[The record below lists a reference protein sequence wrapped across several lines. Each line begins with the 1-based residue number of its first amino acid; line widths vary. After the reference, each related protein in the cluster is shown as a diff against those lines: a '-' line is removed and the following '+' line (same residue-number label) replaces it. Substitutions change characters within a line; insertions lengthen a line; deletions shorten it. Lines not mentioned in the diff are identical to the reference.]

1 MIDTK
6 LRKKLKSDILENIK
20 VKKKIINHS
29 KVIKNIIEIIYDT
42 INSGNKVFICGNG
55 GSAADAQHLSAEFLV
70 RLKPTNNRRAYPLI
84 SLALDTSTITACG
97 NDYGFEKLFARNLS
111 AIANKNDLLF
121 VISTSGN
128 SKNIIMVLDMAK
140 KMNVKSVGF
149 LGNSGGKAKTK
160 VDIPLIVPSKNV
172 ARIQETHI
180 FLGHFILEQVE
191 KLLLNKKI

>member
-97 NDYGFEKLFARNLS
+97 NDYSFDDIFLRPFKALAK
-111 AIANKNDLLF
+111 KNDILIC
-121 VISTSGN
+121 ISTSGN
-128 SKNIIMVLDMAK
+128 SKNILKVLKEAK
-140 KMNVKSVGF
+140 KAKIYSVCF
-149 LGNSGGKAKTK
+149 LGKEGGKAKK
-160 VDIPLIVPSKNV
+160 ISNKPLIISSNNT
-172 ARIQETHI
+172 ARIQECHI
-180 FLGHFILEQVE
+180 FLGHFILE
-191 KLLLNKKI
+191 KIEDLILSKN